1 MGSKYTIQAAVVVL
15 NELSELVEWFDTMEE
30 AEEFV
35 EEMEDE

>member
-1 MGSKYTIQAAVVVL
+1 MGSKYTIQTAVVVL

-35 EEMEDE
+35 EEMEDD